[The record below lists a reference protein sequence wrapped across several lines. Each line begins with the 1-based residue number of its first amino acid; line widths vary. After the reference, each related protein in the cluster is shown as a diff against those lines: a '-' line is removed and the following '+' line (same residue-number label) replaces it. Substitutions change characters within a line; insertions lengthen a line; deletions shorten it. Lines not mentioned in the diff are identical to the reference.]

1 MDFNFYM
8 PARILSGKGVV
19 LQNSPELKAL
29 GGRCLIVTGARSAKE
44 SGALDDAFAAL
55 EKEWISYSV
64 YDKIQA
70 NPLADICQEAGN
82 QAREMDADFIL
93 GIGGG
98 SPLDSAKAAA
108 IYATN
113 PGLTTEGM
121 LQKKWKNP
129 PLPLVLIGT
138 TSGTGSEVSSTSV
151 LTWEDGRKRAVTHPD
166 LYADLVFADPQYT
179 YSMNRELSITTALDA
194 FSHAAEGFLN
204 PVCTDIA
211 ALCAQKAMPVLWE
224 GLKAMDAREPLSTTQ
239 KDILYYASLWAGL
252 VLNAMGTA
260 FPHPFGY
267 ILTEDYNI
275 PHGRACATFLPAL
288 VLCGMENSA
297 ERTTALFDCLNCTYS
312 DLSDVLT
319 RLSATSH
326 IHMTAKQ
333 IEAYSTRWEHL
344 KNFKNV
350 PGGFDIPRGIT
361 LFRGLFLDPQET

>member
-8 PARILSGKGVV
+8 PARILSGKGVI
-19 LQNSPELKAL
+19 LQNAAELKAL
-29 GGRCLIVTGARSAKE
+29 GGRCLIVTGARSAKA
-44 SGALDDAFAAL
+44 SGALDDAFSSL
-55 EKEWISYSV
+55 EKEWISYAV
-64 YDKIQA
+64 YDKIEA
-70 NPLADICQEAGN
+70 NPLAGTCQEAGN
-82 QAREMDADFIL
+82 LAREMGADFIL

-129 PLPLVLIGT
+129 LVLIGT

-166 LYADLVFADPQYT
+166 LYANLVFADPQYT

-194 FSHAAEGFLN
+194 FSHAAEGFLS

-211 ALCAQKAMPVLWE
+211 IVCAQKALPVLWE
-224 GLKAMDAREPLSTTQ
+224 GLKVLDAGEVLSATQ
-239 KDILYYASLWAGL
+239 KDALYYASLWAGM
-252 VLNAMGTA
+252 VLNATGTA

-288 VLCGMENSA
+288 VLCGMENSS
-297 ERTTALFDCLNCTYS
+297 ERAAALFDCLHCTFS

-326 IHMTAKQ
+326 IRMTAKQ

-350 PGGFDIPRGIT
+350 PGGFDVSRGIT
-361 LFRGLFLDPQET
+361 LFRGLFLDPQEK